1 MNIKLE
7 NIGIVKNTDIKF
19 DGLTVITG
27 KNNSGKTTVGKA
39 LYSIVEAVSDLE
51 NKAKEDNE
59 KHIYMDFKTIRDKLN
74 YLSYLY
80 FEDEKSKKILS
91 EYFPNLEKIITM
103 NTPFKP
109 DISYLTQNPLL
120 VINELRNFDYSFIE
134 SNELENL
141 KRAIEQSKILLT
153 NTIDLIEQDAKLENY
168 TIESINKRLGIEF
181 DKQIQPLKVDVNY
194 SKIILDNEDTIYFDL
209 TIEKN
214 IINKNNYVI
223 RNLPFSKAYFI
234 DNPLI
239 LDSARITRDLRYTK
253 HEILL
258 KNELLAPIIDNIFTE
273 MAIDKK
279 IEPVKKIIDEIIP
292 GEFDFNSNGNYY
304 IEQNKELSICNL
316 ATGSKMFS
324 IIKILLEKGKLDED
338 TVLILDEPEA
348 HLHPR
353 WQNKFAEVIVVLVK
367 ELNVNILLTSHSP
380 NFVLAIDAFMRKY
393 EIQEKTNFYQTQYL
407 ECNNMVEYKCLN
419 DNMEEIYSDFMEFFV
434 QVKSLRDS
442 YCQNYGE

>member
-7 NIGIVKNTDIKF
+7 NVGIVKNADIKF

-51 NKAKEDNE
+51 NKSKEDNE
-59 KHIYMDFKTIRDKLN
+59 KHIYMDFKIISDKLY
-74 YLSYLY
+74 YLRHLY
-80 FEDEKSKKILS
+80 IEDGKSNKILS

-103 NTPFKP
+103 NTPYEP
-109 DISYLTQNPLL
+109 DISNLIKTPLL
-120 VINELRNFDYSFIE
+120 LLDELRNFDYSFIE
-134 SNELENL
+134 NNELENL
-141 KRAIEQSKILLT
+141 KQSIEQCKILLT
-153 NTIDLIEQDAKLENY
+153 NTIDLIEQDAKLKNY

-181 DKQIQPLKVDVNY
+181 DKQIQPLKVDVKY
-194 SKIILDNEDTIYFDL
+194 SKIILDNEDTLYFDL

-214 IINKNNYVI
+214 IINKNNCVI

-292 GEFDFNSNGNYY
+292 GEFDFNSKGNYY
-304 IEQNKELSICNL
+304 IEQNKELSMCNL

-338 TVLILDEPEA
+338 TVIILDEPEA
-348 HLHPR
+348 HLHPS

-393 EIQEKTNFYQTQYL
+393 EVQEKTNFYQTQYL

-419 DNMEEIYSDFMEFFV
+419 DNMEGIYSDFMEFFV